1 MYRRN
6 MYISHTTFTYFIC
19 DFKYLPEICLS
30 HIACTIGRAGQARSR
45 LYFSFVFPFS
55 FSLLNFFF
63 GGYGEKERR
72 GPHYDRFCGL
82 WSWKKRI
89 LEKLPPLLRQRW
101 SRIHG
106 PRAECSG
113 RANKRQQT
121 NTLVYTLDNREAKQ
135 TTERWAQERRKRK
148 NSQSIPC
155 QGLLPPWLSLPLCF
169 ILIPKRPQGN
179 SRCLRGLSLIALL
192 LGIHFTFLP
201 SYPKPFLLIS
211 RLAPFPSPSPESPP
225 TISHRMWVSFFHSLH
240 SLKRCSLVFLP
251 FLHNQQELEP
261 VRSHFTSREGRECMS
276 A

>member
-1 MYRRN
+1 MKTFNTREMYPLGIRMYSFEICIPFECDHPEYVTFPNMYRRN
-6 MYISHTTFTYFIC
+6 MYISHTTFTYFIY

-113 RANKRQQT
+113 RANKR
-121 NTLVYTLDNREAKQ
+121 
-135 TTERWAQERRKRK
+135 
-148 NSQSIPC
+148 
-155 QGLLPPWLSLPLCF
+155 
-169 ILIPKRPQGN
+169 
-179 SRCLRGLSLIALL
+179 
-192 LGIHFTFLP
+192 
-201 SYPKPFLLIS
+201 
-211 RLAPFPSPSPESPP
+211 
-225 TISHRMWVSFFHSLH
+225 
-240 SLKRCSLVFLP
+240 
-251 FLHNQQELEP
+251 
-261 VRSHFTSREGRECMS
+261 
-276 A
+276 